1 MRSQPCP
8 VEFPIDHSKE
18 SRGNLSAEGS
28 LEGLISGREEEYQG
42 RGYYSI
48 EELCEE
54 QLKWLHR
61 RELAD

>member
-1 MRSQPCP
+1 M
-8 VEFPIDHSKE
+8 EFTIDHSKE

-54 QLKWLHR
+54 QLK
-61 RELAD
+61 